1 MVGRDGETAVLLGLI
16 GEARLGRGG
25 VVLVTGEAGIGKS
38 RLLAEC
44 GDLARAAGLAVL
56 GGRSAE
62 GGGTFRAVAQALAG
76 RASPGALPE
85 ELRPYRGMLGRL
97 LPEWAEPGDAPPP
110 HVDPILVLGEGLLR
124 LLRVVGEDAGDAGGG
139 GGGPGGGEHA
149 GGGGGPGGG
158 EHAGG
163 GGGPGGG
170 EHAGGAGGGCVL
182 VLEDVHW
189 ADADTLA
196 LIEYLA
202 TASSRWPALIVVSA
216 RDDEPGAPDHLSRL
230 LLLPE
235 VTTLRLGRLCDADI
249 AVLARGRA
257 GTLALPDDLL
267 SHVVVQSDG
276 LPYLAEELVAG
287 ILESGTPQVTPRLAC
302 RIAARLTTLTPA
314 QRTVLEAAAVLGDE
328 VDATV
333 LGPVTGRPEPEVL
346 AALRAADPRLLVRA
360 ADEVGGRLRWRH
372 ALTREVVLASV
383 TPPERA
389 AVARR
394 AAEALLSRADPRHD
408 AHAAALLAAAGEQ
421 ERSAGILLRLAR
433 LDLAGGALHSAE
445 DLLAR
450 ASEAPALRPVVTIEQ
465 VRLLTLLGRPHT
477 ALESG
482 AWALEEL
489 TGDRHAELC
498 LRLAEAAVV
507 ARRWRA
513 ADRYV
518 ERAGRPGDPWALVLA
533 ADSAF
538 GAGDLRRAVE
548 LAAVAVERA
557 KRAGRWETVCRALTT
572 IGRCALGHDPE
583 LAREAYGLAA
593 RVGAE
598 HGLLPA
604 RVTALFG
611 LAAIELLGSPDS
623 PLLAEAR
630 ELARRTGLLAEVV
643 RTDLLR
649 VNSAVTVE
657 GPRAARDLAVRT
669 ATQAGRLRLHGMRAV
684 AEVFAAMGYAAE
696 GDAPRMEAVLADA
709 AARPDPPVEVAAQVH
724 AARGLLHL
732 LRHDLPEATAL
743 FDAALRDLVGRC
755 EAGPVHHW
763 GLWALLRTVV
773 ADRGAEARETLRRS
787 PAVFR
792 AANRAGLQYADAVAA
807 GREGQRERAAA
818 LFADGDSTLAG
829 HHWWRRLLRLF
840 ALEAAIADGWG
851 DPVPA
856 LRTDLEAHLRAG
868 DAQLARICRDLLR
881 GAGAPT
887 RRGRGLATVPDG
899 LRAAGV
905 TSREMDVL
913 GLVAEGLSNRKI
925 AERLFISPRTVDTHV
940 SNLLAKTASTDRAD
954 LRARA
959 RRP

>member
-1 MVGRDGETAVLLGLI
+1 MVGRDGEAAVLLGLI

-38 RLLAEC
+38 RLLGEG
-44 GDLARAAGLAVL
+44 GDLARAAGLVVL
-56 GGRSAE
+56 GGRAVE

-76 RASPGALPE
+76 RSSPGALPE
-85 ELRPYRGMLGRL
+85 GLRPYRGMLGRL
-97 LPEWAEPGDAPPP
+97 VPEWAEPGDAPPP

-124 LLRVVGEDAGDAGGG
+124 LLREAGDGGG
-139 GGGPGGGEHA
+139 G
-149 GGGGGPGGG
+149 
-158 EHAGG
+158 
-163 GGGPGGG
+163 
-170 EHAGGAGGGCVL
+170 CML

-202 TASSRWPALIVVSA
+202 AASSRWPVLIVVSA
-216 RDDEPGAPDHLSRL
+216 RDDEPGAPDHLDRL

-235 VTTLRLGRLCDADI
+235 VATLRLGRLSDADI
-249 AVLARGRA
+249 EVLARRRA
-257 GTLALPDDLL
+257 GAVMLPGELL
-267 SHVVVQSDG
+267 SHVVAQSDG

-302 RIAARLTTLTPA
+302 RITARLTTLTPA

-333 LGPVTGRPEPEVL
+333 LGPVTGQPEPEVL
-346 AALRAADPRLLVRA
+346 AALRAAGPRLLVRA
-360 ADEVGGRLRWRH
+360 ADSQAPVRGAGPQAADEAGGRLRWRH

-394 AAEALLSRADPRHD
+394 AAEVLLSRADPQHD
-408 AHAAALLAAAGEQ
+408 AHAAALLAAAGER

-433 LDLAGGALHSAE
+433 RDLAGGALHSAE

-450 ASEAPALRPVVTIEQ
+450 ASAAQALRPVVTIEQ
-465 VRLLTLLGRPHT
+465 VRLLTLLGQPHT
-477 ALESG
+477 AMESG

-507 ARRWRA
+507 ARCWRA

-533 ADSAF
+533 ADAAF

-557 KRAGRWETVCRALTT
+557 ERAGRWETVCRALTT
-572 IGRCALGHDPE
+572 VGRCALGHDLE
-583 LAREAYGLAA
+583 VAREAYGLAA

-669 ATQAGRLRLHGMRAV
+669 AERAGRLRLHGMRAV

-696 GDAPRMEAVLADA
+696 GDSPRMEAVLADA

-724 AARGLLHL
+724 ATRGLLHL

-755 EAGPVHHW
+755 EAGPVQHW

-773 ADRGAEARETLRRS
+773 ADRDAEARETLRRS

-807 GREGQRERAAA
+807 GREGQGARAAA
-818 LFADGDSTLAG
+818 LFAEGDGTLAE

-940 SNLLAKTASTDRAD
+940 SNLLAKTASTDRAE
-954 LRARA
+954 LRALA